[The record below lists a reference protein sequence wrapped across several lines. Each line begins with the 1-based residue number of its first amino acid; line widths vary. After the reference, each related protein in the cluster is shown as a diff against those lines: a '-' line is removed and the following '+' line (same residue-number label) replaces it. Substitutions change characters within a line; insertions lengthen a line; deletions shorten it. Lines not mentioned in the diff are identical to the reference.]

1 LTKCDPA
8 TDFGERWR
16 ENLGGM
22 RFDNLNDLVHRKAR
36 ADSEPKQ
43 INQLRSTLATRAL
56 DRQLL

>member
-1 LTKCDPA
+1 
-8 TDFGERWR
+8 
-16 ENLGGM
+16 M